1 MDPLEVGEGSR
12 EGYGRLFC
20 GEKKQEWAH
29 FEQCIETTQSLQT
42 IVELELLSGFEALWR
57 AESGME
63 RVVQDLGSE
72 MDDKKRRQKFEEIG
86 TELDTGRNKWRI
98 VAECNFRKQ

>member
-1 MDPLEVGEGSR
+1 MSS
-12 EGYGRLFC
+12 
-20 GEKKQEWAH
+20 
-29 FEQCIETTQSLQT
+29 TQ
-42 IVELELLSGFEALWR
+42 
-57 AESGME
+57 

-98 VAECNFRKQ
+98 VAEDLNSENNK

>member
-1 MDPLEVGEGSR
+1 
-12 EGYGRLFC
+12 
-20 GEKKQEWAH
+20 
-29 FEQCIETTQSLQT
+29 
-42 IVELELLSGFEALWR
+42 
-57 AESGME
+57 ME

-72 MDDKKRRQKFEEIG
+72 MDDKEKRQKFEEIG

>member
-1 MDPLEVGEGSR
+1 MHRPDHPELP
-12 EGYGRLFC
+12 
-20 GEKKQEWAH
+20 
-29 FEQCIETTQSLQT
+29 T

-72 MDDKKRRQKFEEIG
+72 MDDKEKRQKFEEIG